1 MASTPVFF
9 NLRTTATKADAKSS
23 PTAPSKPLRIGKL
36 PLLPVVANP
45 VQPQPSDASPRA
57 EPVAVRNTIT
67 QPLITPDSPVHELT
81 SADSSFDNS
90 MTQALRDEGVNET
103 HIEILRRRQA
113 QTNEPIT
120 EIMRSSEYGF
130 LPPEG
135 VARVLAR
142 VTHLA
147 YFPASE
153 IGTVAAADSVQTLHS
168 LGLSMPP
175 KFEGILPVEIL
186 QREGRPTTLVLALSE
201 PSKTLTSSQLFNGLP
216 HVYKIASER
225 TLSTLY
231 RRHFSNSGQDT
242 LSLLKQLS
250 QVTVEEEQAQS
261 LLRRFVLSL
270 MRHACY
276 SGASDI
282 SFSPS
287 ASKSGGDVRLKIDG
301 VGQLFTFLPTEIW
314 NRVVTHLVTT
324 CGAQDKLPLGPVD
337 RRFVF
342 GESDQEEFGEIAQR
356 YGFRVILMQRNEND
370 NTLVTIV
377 MRILDQQAD
386 TAELSTLGFD
396 PETLRYIRDCKDRA
410 TGLFLVTG
418 PTGSG
423 KTTTLYATLNEI
435 DPIARWVQSIENPI
449 EYSRGLWMQFQTRQN
464 ATKNEAREG
473 SDEAKGAHDLLKGL
487 LRAAPDVIL
496 FGEIRK
502 GDIAEQLV
510 DAGNTG
516 HLVFSTL
523 HNNDAA
529 LAISRLRSFN
539 LDMSAIASLLLG
551 ILAQRL
557 IRTLCSCA
565 VDDFRVE
572 TMTVLSN
579 LTFLDENRTGKPI
592 RPKRAMGCVNC
603 NNTGFRGRRMV
614 YELLRVSPRVRELI
628 ENGASPSQIAKEGI
642 AEDRTLVGNAL
653 RLVAEGV
660 TSIDEVKKLGPL
672 KEGAKP

>member
-1 MASTPVFF
+1 MMATQPKFF
-9 NLRTTATKADAKSS
+9 NLRSAALSVEAKPQPPKS
-23 PTAPSKPLRIGKL
+23 AKPLSIGK
-36 PLLPVVANP
+36 PNTSPPPATIQVAARPVDETISR
-45 VQPQPSDASPRA
+45 PQNTFVDTSSVVNSNQDEKSD
-57 EPVAVRNTIT
+57 
-67 QPLITPDSPVHELT
+67 
-81 SADSSFDNS
+81 FDNS
-90 MTQALRDEGVNET
+90 MEQALRSEGVSET
-103 HIEILRRRQA
+103 HIGILRRRQA

-130 LPPEG
+130 LAPEA
-135 VARVLAR
+135 VARVLAS
-142 VTHLA
+142 VTQME
-147 YFPASE
+147 YFPPSS
-153 IGTVAAADSVQTLHS
+153 IDSVPVAQIEKS
-168 LGLSMPP
+168 LKQFNISLPS
-175 KFEGILPVEIL
+175 KFEGILPVDIVNIGGVE
-186 QREGRPTTLVLALSE
+186 TLVLAMSE
-201 PSKTLTSSQLFNGLP
+201 PSKTLAASRLFTGLP
-216 HVYKIASER
+216 HTFQIASER
-225 TLSTLY
+225 TLSTLF
-231 RRHFSNSGQDT
+231 RRHFSNSGTDT
-242 LSLLKQLS
+242 MLLLEQLMKS
-250 QVTVEEEQAQS
+250 KVEEDEARS

-301 VGQLFTFLPTEIW
+301 VGQLFTFLPTEVW

-324 CGAQDKLPLGPVD
+324 TGAQDKLPLGPID

-342 GESDQEEFGEIAQR
+342 AESDHEEFSEISQR
-356 YGFRVILMQRNEND
+356 YGFRIILMQRSETD

-435 DPIARWVQSIENPI
+435 DPISRWVQSIENPI
-449 EYSRGLWMQFQTRQN
+449 EYSRGLWMQFQTRQSSN
-464 ATKNEAREG
+464 KSDGNGG

-565 VDDFRVE
+565 IEDHRVE
-572 TMTVLSN
+572 TLTVLGN
-579 LTFLDENRTGKPI
+579 LAFLDESRTGKKQNP
-592 RPKRAMGCVNC
+592 RRAYGCVNC
-603 NNTGFRGRRMV
+603 NGTGFRGRRMV
-614 YELLRVSPRVRELI
+614 YELLRVSPKVRELI
-628 ENGASPSQIAKEGI
+628 ESGASPSQIAKEGI
-642 AEDRTLVGNAL
+642 SEDRTLVGNAL
-653 RLVAEGV
+653 RLVADGV

-672 KEGAKP
+672 KEGT

>member
-9 NLRTTATKADAKSS
+9 NLRSTANKADAK
-23 PTAPSKPLRIGKL
+23 PAPQFPAKPLRIGKPQL
-36 PLLPVVANP
+36 SPVEIQPSQATPAPEPSDRMQVIP
-45 VQPQPSDASPRA
+45 VQNTIAQPRTWPDPQPP
-57 EPVAVRNTIT
+57 EPTD
-67 QPLITPDSPVHELT
+67 PSSKFDT
-81 SADSSFDNS
+81 S
-90 MTQALRDEGVNET
+90 MEQALREEGVNES
-103 HIEILRRRQA
+103 HIEILRRREA
-113 QTNEPIT
+113 QTHEPIT

-142 VTHLA
+142 VTHLP
-147 YFPASE
+147 YFSPNE
-153 IGTVAAADSVQTLHS
+153 IGTVAAADIVQTLHQ
-168 LGLSMPP
+168 LGLSMPA
-175 KFEGILPVEIL
+175 KFEGVLPVEIL
-186 QREGRPTTLVLALSE
+186 NHKGQQTLVLALSE

-231 RRHFSNSGQDT
+231 RRHFSNSGEDT
-242 LSLLKQLS
+242 MSLLKQLS
-250 QVTVEEEQAQS
+250 QVKVEAEQAQS

-276 SGASDI
+276 AGASDI
-282 SFSPS
+282 AFSPS

-301 VGQLFTFLPTEIW
+301 VGQLFTFLSTDIW

-342 GESDQEEFGEIAQR
+342 AETDQEEFGEIAQR
-356 YGFRVILMQRNEND
+356 YGFRVILMQRNENE

-464 ATKNEAREG
+464 AAKQEGRGG

-557 IRTLCSCA
+557 IRTLCACA
-565 VDDFRVE
+565 TDDSRVE
-572 TMTVLSN
+572 TLTILANLS
-579 LTFLDENRTGKPI
+579 FLDENRTGKQI
-592 RPKRAMGCVNC
+592 RPKRAMGCLNC
-603 NNTGFRGRRMV
+603 NSTGFKGRCMV
-614 YELLRVSPRVRELI
+614 YELLRVTPRVRELI
-628 ENGASPSQIAKEGI
+628 ESGASPSQIAKEGI

-653 RLVAEGV
+653 RLVAAGV

>member
-1 MASTPVFF
+1 MASGPVFF
-9 NLRTTATKADAKSS
+9 NLRSASTKSEAKASAQAVT
-23 PTAPSKPLRIGKL
+23 PRPINIGK
-36 PLLPVVANP
+36 PIIVAAAPQVDATEKMANIKQPFVSNNSIVESAVVPQASNP
-45 VQPQPSDASPRA
+45 ESTLQ
-57 EPVAVRNTIT
+57 
-67 QPLITPDSPVHELT
+67 
-81 SADSSFDNS
+81 NS
-90 MTQALRDEGVNET
+90 MEQALRNEGVSES
-103 HIEILRRRQA
+103 HIGILRRRQA
-113 QTNEPIT
+113 LTNEPIT

-135 VARVLAR
+135 VARVLAK
-142 VTHLA
+142 VSQMD
-147 YFPASE
+147 YFPPSQIDAVPAVE
-153 IGTVAAADSVQTLHS
+153 ISKALKDHDIALPS
-168 LGLSMPP
+168 
-175 KFEGILPVEIL
+175 KFEGVLPVDLITAENGS
-186 QREGRPTTLVLALSE
+186 QTLVLALSE
-201 PSKTLTSSQLFNGLP
+201 PSKTLAGSRLFNGLP
-216 HVYKIASER
+216 HVYKVASER
-225 TLSTLY
+225 TLSTMY
-231 RRHFSNSGQDT
+231 RRYYSNSDADT
-242 LSLLKQLS
+242 MKLFEQLS
-250 QVTVEEEQAQS
+250 SVKVEEEEAQS

-276 SGASDI
+276 AGASDI

-287 ASKSGGDVRLKIDG
+287 ATKSGGDVRLKIDG
-301 VGQLFTFLPTEIW
+301 VGQLFTFLPSEIW
-314 NRVVTHLVTT
+314 SRVITHLVTT

-342 GESDQEEFGEIAQR
+342 QESDTEEFGEIAQR
-356 YGFRVILMQRNEND
+356 YGFRVILMQRNETD

-396 PETLRYIRDCKDRA
+396 PETLKYIRDSKDRA

-435 DPIARWVQSIENPI
+435 DPISRWVQSIENPI

-464 ATKNEAREG
+464 AAKNDPNGG

-557 IRTLCSCA
+557 VRTLCTCA
-565 VDDFRVE
+565 VEDHRVD
-572 TMTVLSN
+572 TLTVLGN
-579 LTFLDENRTGKPI
+579 LPFLDEQRTGKPI
-592 RPKRAMGCVNC
+592 KAKRAMGCPNC
-603 NNTGFRGRRMV
+603 HGTGFRGRRMV
-614 YELLRVSPRVRELI
+614 YELLRVTPRVRELI
-628 ENGASPSQIAKEGI
+628 ENGASPSQIAREGI
-642 AEDRTLVGNAL
+642 NEDRTLVGNAL
-653 RLVAEGV
+653 RLVADGI

-672 KEGAKP
+672 KEAS

>member
-1 MASTPVFF
+1 MATNPIFF
-9 NLRTTATKADAKSS
+9 NLRSAAAKTQEKSIPSSGSPRPLTIGMPQAPRVIQPVEVKAEAINKLEEPFVAKNTVVA
-23 PTAPSKPLRIGKL
+23 PQKLQTAPQ
-36 PLLPVVANP
+36 N
-45 VQPQPSDASPRA
+45 
-57 EPVAVRNTIT
+57 
-67 QPLITPDSPVHELT
+67 
-81 SADSSFDNS
+81 ADTEFDNS
-90 MTQALRDEGVNET
+90 MEKALRSEGVSES
-103 HIEILRRRQA
+103 HIRILRRRQA
-113 QTNEPIT
+113 LTNEPIT

-135 VARVLAR
+135 VARVLAA
-142 VTHLA
+142 VTNLA
-147 YFPASE
+147 YFPPSHIDAVPVSE
-153 IGTVAAADSVQTLHS
+153 IVQALEEHGIS
-168 LGLSMPP
+168 LPA
-175 KFEGILPVEIL
+175 KFEGVLPVDVMTNNGL
-186 QREGRPTTLVLALSE
+186 QTLVLAINE
-201 PSKTLTSSQLFNGLP
+201 PSKTLAGSRLFNGLP
-216 HVYKIASER
+216 QIYKIASER
-225 TLSTLY
+225 TLSTMY
-231 RRHFSNSGQDT
+231 RRYYSNSDADVMK
-242 LSLLKQLS
+242 LFDQLS
-250 QVTVEEEQAQS
+250 NVKVEEEEAQS

-276 SGASDI
+276 AGASDI

-287 ASKSGGDVRLKIDG
+287 ATKSGGDVRLKIDG
-301 VGQLFTFLPTEIW
+301 VGQLFTFLPAEIW
-314 NRVVTHLVTT
+314 GRVITHLVTT
-324 CGAQDKLPLGPVD
+324 CGAQDKLPQGPVD
-337 RRFVF
+337 RRFEF
-342 GESDQEEFGEIAQR
+342 GDSDQEEFGEIAQR
-356 YGFRVILMQRNEND
+356 YGFRVILMQRNESD

-396 PETLRYIRDCKDRA
+396 PETLKYIRDSKDRA

-435 DPIARWVQSIENPI
+435 DPISRWVQSIENPI

-464 ATKNEAREG
+464 AARNDSSG
-473 SDEAKGAHDLLKGL
+473 ASDEAKGAHDLLKGL

-557 IRTLCSCA
+557 VRTLCTCA
-565 VDDFRVE
+565 VEDYRVD
-572 TMTVLSN
+572 TLTVLGN
-579 LTFLDENRTGKPI
+579 LAFLEEGRTGKPI
-592 RPKRAMGCVNC
+592 RPKKAMGCVNC
-603 NNTGFRGRRMV
+603 HGTGFRGRRMV
-614 YELLRVSPRVRELI
+614 YELLRVTPRVRELI

-642 AEDRTLVGNAL
+642 SEDRTLVGNAL
-653 RLVAEGV
+653 RLVADGI

-672 KEGAKP
+672 KEAS

>member
-1 MASTPVFF
+1 MASGPVFF
-9 NLRTTATKADAKSS
+9 NLRSASSKNEGKPSTPAAT
-23 PTAPSKPLRIGKL
+23 PRPINIGKPIL
-36 PLLPVVANP
+36 AVAT
-45 VQPQPSDASPRA
+45 PQVDETQKMAN
-57 EPVAVRNTIT
+57 VT
-67 QPLITPDSPVHELT
+67 QPFVSNNSIVESTVVVQAPNPESTLQ
-81 SADSSFDNS
+81 NS
-90 MTQALRDEGVNET
+90 MEQALRSEGVSES
-103 HIEILRRRQA
+103 HIGILRRRQA
-113 QTNEPIT
+113 LTNEPIT

-135 VARVLAR
+135 VARVLAK
-142 VTHLA
+142 VSQMD
-147 YFPASE
+147 YFPPSQIDAVPAVE
-153 IGTVAAADSVQTLHS
+153 ISKALKDHGIALPS
-168 LGLSMPP
+168 
-175 KFEGILPVEIL
+175 KFEGVLPVNLITAENGS
-186 QREGRPTTLVLALSE
+186 QTLVLALSE
-201 PSKTLTSSQLFNGLP
+201 PSKTLAGSRLFNGLP
-216 HVYKIASER
+216 HVYKVASER
-225 TLSTLY
+225 TLSTMY
-231 RRHFSNSGQDT
+231 RRYYSNSDADT
-242 LSLLKQLS
+242 MKLFEQLS
-250 QVTVEEEQAQS
+250 SVKVEEEEAQS

-276 SGASDI
+276 AGASDI

-287 ASKSGGDVRLKIDG
+287 ATRSGGDVRLKIDG
-301 VGQLFTFLPTEIW
+301 VGQLFTFLPSEIW
-314 NRVVTHLVTT
+314 GRVITHLVTT

-342 GESDQEEFGEIAQR
+342 QESDAEEFGEIAQR
-356 YGFRVILMQRNEND
+356 YGFRVILMQRNETD

-377 MRILDQQAD
+377 MRILDQHAD

-396 PETLRYIRDCKDRA
+396 PETLKYIRDSKDRA

-435 DPIARWVQSIENPI
+435 DPISRWVQSIENPI

-464 ATKNEAREG
+464 AAKNDPNGG

-557 IRTLCSCA
+557 VRTLCTCA
-565 VDDFRVE
+565 VEDHRVD
-572 TMTVLSN
+572 TLTVLGN
-579 LTFLDENRTGKPI
+579 LPFLDEQRTGKPI
-592 RPKRAMGCVNC
+592 KAKRAMGCPNC
-603 NNTGFRGRRMV
+603 HGTGFRGRRMV
-614 YELLRVSPRVRELI
+614 YELLRVTPRVRELI
-628 ENGASPSQIAKEGI
+628 ENGASPSQIAREGI
-642 AEDRTLVGNAL
+642 NEDRTLVGNAL
-653 RLVAEGV
+653 RLVADGI

-672 KEGAKP
+672 KEAS

>member
-1 MASTPVFF
+1 MMATQTKFFSLRSAAASQQSKPAPPKIPKPLSIGTPNLSPPVVSLDVTPTPVSTPQLMQQNTYVL
-9 NLRTTATKADAKSS
+9 NAEDEKNITSS
-23 PTAPSKPLRIGKL
+23 KGDVDTSIEHA
-36 PLLPVVANP
+36 
-45 VQPQPSDASPRA
+45 
-57 EPVAVRNTIT
+57 
-67 QPLITPDSPVHELT
+67 LT
-81 SADSSFDNS
+81 S
-90 MTQALRDEGVNET
+90 EGMSES
-103 HIEILRRRQA
+103 HIAILKKRQEH
-113 QTNEPIT
+113 TNEPMT

-130 LPPEG
+130 LAPEA

-142 VTHLA
+142 MSQMA
-147 YFPASE
+147 YLPPSK
-153 IGTVAAADSVQTLHS
+153 IDTVPVKKIEQALQQLSIS
-168 LGLSMPP
+168 LPSKLD
-175 KFEGILPVEIL
+175 GILPVDFLKINE
-186 QREGRPTTLVLALSE
+186 TDTLVLAISE
-201 PSKTLTSSQLFNGLP
+201 PSKTLAATRLFNGLP
-216 HVYKIASER
+216 HRFVIASER
-225 TLSTLY
+225 TLSTMF
-231 RRHFSNSGQDT
+231 RRHFSNTGADT
-242 LSLLKQLS
+242 LGMLEQLTKS
-250 QVTVEEEQAQS
+250 KVEDDEAQH

-276 SGASDI
+276 CGASDI

-301 VGQLFTFLPTEIW
+301 VGQIFTFLPTQVW

-324 CGAQDKLPLGPVD
+324 CGAQDKLPLGPVE

-342 GESDQEEFGEIAQR
+342 SESDHEEFSEISQR
-356 YGFRVILMQRNEND
+356 YGFRIILMQRTESD
-370 NTLVTIV
+370 NTLITIV

-423 KTTTLYATLNEI
+423 KTTTLYAMLNEI
-435 DPIARWVQSIENPI
+435 DPISRWVQSIENPI

-464 ATKNEAREG
+464 GNKVDGNGT
-473 SDEAKGAHDLLKGL
+473 SDEAKSAHDLLKGL

-523 HNNDAA
+523 HNNDAS
-529 LAISRLRSFN
+529 LAISRLRSFS

-565 VDDFRVE
+565 CEDHRVD
-572 TMTVLSN
+572 TLTVLSN
-579 LTFLDENRTGKPI
+579 LPYLDESRTGKKLN
-592 RPKRAMGCVNC
+592 PKRAVGCMDC
-603 NNTGFRGRRMV
+603 NETGFRGRRMV
-614 YELLRVSPRVRELI
+614 YELLRVTPRVRELI
-628 ENGASPSQIAKEGI
+628 ESGASPSQIAKEGI
-642 AEDRTLVGNAL
+642 TEDRTLVGNAL
-653 RLVAEGV
+653 RLVADGV

-672 KEGAKP
+672 KEGT

>member
-1 MASTPVFF
+1 MASGPVFF
-9 NLRTTATKADAKSS
+9 NLRSASTKSEAKPST
-23 PTAPSKPLRIGKL
+23 PTVTPRPINIGK
-36 PLLPVVANP
+36 PIIVAAAPQVDVTEKMANVTQPFVSNNSIVESAVVAQALNP
-45 VQPQPSDASPRA
+45 ESTLQ
-57 EPVAVRNTIT
+57 
-67 QPLITPDSPVHELT
+67 
-81 SADSSFDNS
+81 NS
-90 MTQALRDEGVNET
+90 MEQALRNEGVSES
-103 HIEILRRRQA
+103 HIGILRRRQA
-113 QTNEPIT
+113 LTNEPIT

-135 VARVLAR
+135 VARVLAK
-142 VTHLA
+142 VSQMD
-147 YFPASE
+147 YFPPSQIDAVPAVE
-153 IGTVAAADSVQTLHS
+153 ISKALKDHS
-168 LGLSMPP
+168 IALPS
-175 KFEGILPVEIL
+175 KFEGVLPVDLMTAENGS
-186 QREGRPTTLVLALSE
+186 QTLVLALSE
-201 PSKTLTSSQLFNGLP
+201 PSKTLAGSRLFNGLP
-216 HVYKIASER
+216 HVYKVASER
-225 TLSTLY
+225 TLSTMF
-231 RRHFSNSGQDT
+231 RRYYSNSDADT
-242 LSLLKQLS
+242 MKLFEQLS
-250 QVTVEEEQAQS
+250 NVKVEEEEAQS

-276 SGASDI
+276 AGASDI

-287 ASKSGGDVRLKIDG
+287 ATKSGGDVRLKIDG
-301 VGQLFTFLPTEIW
+301 VGQLFTFLPSGIW
-314 NRVVTHLVTT
+314 SRVITHLVTT

-342 GESDQEEFGEIAQR
+342 QESDFEEFGEISQR
-356 YGFRVILMQRNEND
+356 YGFRVILMQRNETD

-386 TAELSTLGFD
+386 TAELGTLGFD
-396 PETLRYIRDCKDRA
+396 PETLKYIRDSKDRA

-435 DPIARWVQSIENPI
+435 DPISRWVQSIENPI

-464 ATKNEAREG
+464 AAKNDPNGG

-557 IRTLCSCA
+557 VRTLCTCA
-565 VDDFRVE
+565 VEDHRVD
-572 TMTVLSN
+572 TLTVLGN
-579 LTFLDENRTGKPI
+579 LPFLDEQRTGKPI
-592 RPKRAMGCVNC
+592 KAKRATGCPNC
-603 NNTGFRGRRMV
+603 HGTGFRGRRMV
-614 YELLRVSPRVRELI
+614 YELLRVTPRVRELI
-628 ENGASPSQIAKEGI
+628 ENGASPSQIAREGI
-642 AEDRTLVGNAL
+642 NEDRTLVGNAL
-653 RLVAEGV
+653 RLVADGI

-672 KEGAKP
+672 KEAS